1 LKLIDDIFN
10 LYRDRFTG
18 NDEDVMTVVMGILQE
33 QNKEAMIDWISEMQE
48 SEIYQM
54 LGLYLMEMLRIKL
67 LEEGIVT
74 PSSTDKAPR
83 YH

>member
-1 LKLIDDIFN
+1 MKLIEDIFN

-18 NDEDVMTVVMGILQE
+18 NDDDVMTVVMGILQE
-33 QNKEAMIDWISEMQE
+33 QNKEAMIDWISDMQE

-67 LEEGIVT
+67 LEEGIEA
-74 PSSTDKAPR
+74 PQSTDKSPW